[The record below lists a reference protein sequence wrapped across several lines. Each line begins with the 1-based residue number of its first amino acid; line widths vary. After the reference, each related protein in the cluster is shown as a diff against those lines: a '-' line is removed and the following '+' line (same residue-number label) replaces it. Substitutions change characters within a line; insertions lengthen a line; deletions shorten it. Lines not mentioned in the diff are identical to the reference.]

1 MVKAK
6 GGPIAADGLYG
17 QWQSPPYPPA
27 TISPTNTI
35 TLSES
40 ERNNPFPI
48 FPRLNCPLLPSSFPP
63 FVSPP
68 PFDVVQLYQG
78 NSLERVGKL
87 GVSKRFASSYL
98 SLSPSFLSPSR
109 LRAKYSIR
117 KIKKR
122 KDTSL
127 RGTRVLLSTAIFV
140 VRFYRQA
147 IVARSIA
154 RLESS
159 GMLSK

>member
-78 NSLERVGKL
+78 NSLELGNFETFRVFL
-87 GVSKRFASSYL
+87 SI